1 MTAQG
6 KKPPSSKIQSVTK
19 VDATTQASYQL
30 YFSSGLYDLRYP
42 SPNRIMWQRIE
53 QFLHAGSAVL
63 DFGCGSGRYLM
74 RLQGRVA
81 RAAGFDVSPAALDTI
96 RERAA
101 QARWHDL
108 HILGPADTDI
118 SDHTQAF
125 GKMDLVLCLFGVL
138 GHITDER
145 ARADALLRMRHA
157 LKPETGRLLISV
169 PNRARRFRA
178 EQAMNKEGC
187 GLVRY
192 TRQTGD
198 GQNVVLNYQL
208 FDPEKLVQELAAAG
222 FNLRRIGCESVLP
235 ESWLLHNSLARRFD
249 AILTPLCPPR
259 WGYGI
264 YAEASC

>member
-1 MTAQG
+1 MQG
-6 KKPPSSKIQSVTK
+6 HKPPPSATPPITTA
-19 VDATTQASYQL
+19 DATTQASYHL

-53 QFLHAGSAVL
+53 QFLHAGAAVL

-81 RAAGFDVSPAALDTI
+81 RAAGFDVSPTALETI

-101 QARWHDL
+101 RSEWHDL
-108 HILGPADTDI
+108 HVLGPDEADI
-118 SDHTQAF
+118 ADHTKAYGQV
-125 GKMDLVLCLFGVL
+125 DLVLCLFGVL
-138 GHITDER
+138 GHITDET
-145 ARADALLRMRHA
+145 ARAQALLRMREA
-157 LKPETGRLLISV
+157 LKPDSGRVLISV

-178 EQAMNKEGC
+178 EQARNRDTS

-192 TRQTGD
+192 SRRTED

-235 ESWLLHNSLARRFD
+235 ESWLLRNGLARRLD
-249 AILTPLCPPR
+249 ALLTPLCPPR

>member
-1 MTAQG
+1 MQEN
-6 KKPPSSKIQSVTK
+6 KPPSSRTQSITK

-53 QFLHAGSAVL
+53 QFLHAGTAVL

-81 RAAGFDVSPAALDTI
+81 RAAGFDVSAAALETI

-101 QARWHDL
+101 QAGWDDL
-108 HILGPADTDI
+108 HFLGPENTDI
-118 SDHTQAF
+118 SDHTKAF
-125 GKMDLVLCLFGVL
+125 GQMDLVLCLFGVL
-138 GHITDER
+138 GHITDET
-145 ARADALLRMRHA
+145 ARADALLQMRNA
-157 LKPETGRLLISV
+157 LKPGSGRLLISV

-178 EQAMNKEGC
+178 EQALTKENS

-192 TRQTGD
+192 SRQTDD
-198 GQNVVLNYQL
+198 GQSVVLNYQL
-208 FDPEKLVQELAAAG
+208 FDPEKLVRELAAAG

-235 ESWLLHNSLARRFD
+235 ESWLLRNGLARRLD
-249 AILTPLCPPR
+249 AMLTPICPPR